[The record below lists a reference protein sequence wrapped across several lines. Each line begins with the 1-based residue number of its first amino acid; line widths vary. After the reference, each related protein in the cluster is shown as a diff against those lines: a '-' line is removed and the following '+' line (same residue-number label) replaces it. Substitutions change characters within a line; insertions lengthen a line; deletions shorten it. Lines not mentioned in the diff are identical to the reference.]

1 MDVLLVEAGAGA
13 IDAVELEKPVTFRL
27 PGLGRVIPKE
37 GSSESEPLN
46 Q

>member
-1 MDVLLVEAGAGA
+1 MQVQILGVLGPIAF
-13 IDAVELEKPVTFRL
+13 TL